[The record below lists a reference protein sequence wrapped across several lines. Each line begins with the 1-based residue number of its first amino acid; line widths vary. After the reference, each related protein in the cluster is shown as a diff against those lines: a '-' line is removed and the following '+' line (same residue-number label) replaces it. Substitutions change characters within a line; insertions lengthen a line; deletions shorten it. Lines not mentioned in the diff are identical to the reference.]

1 MCVYGQVIS
10 SFLTWTKALCI
21 YYLYLYASAYQ
32 VSSTNPDLVNKHSP
46 LSLHT
51 INIQNEIIYSFVCW
65 VGVRQDFLYSRLGL
79 ELYAAKDDLELWVTL
94 PPFP

>member
-1 MCVYGQVIS
+1 MLLPIR
-10 SFLTWTKALCI
+10 FRPR
-21 YYLYLYASAYQ
+21 
-32 VSSTNPDLVNKHSP
+32 NPDLVNKHSP